1 MIFYVTITV
10 IIASVMMLVWFSV
23 RERDPWKLLVG
34 YSSIT
39 TRLIVGVIF
48 IELVTRVDFISGVA
62 LLFLIL
68 NTSGTIIAAYYLG
81 VRR

>member
-1 MIFYVTITV
+1 
-10 IIASVMMLVWFSV
+10 
-23 RERDPWKLLVG
+23 
-34 YSSIT
+34 
-39 TRLIVGVIF
+39 LIGIIF
-48 IELVTRVDFISGVA
+48 IEMVTGVDFISSVA

>member
-1 MIFYVTITV
+1 MTFYITMAA
-10 IIASVMMLVWFSV
+10 IIYSIAMLVWFAASS
-23 RERDPWKLLVG
+23 DPWKLLIA
-34 YSSIT
+34 YSSIS
-39 TRLIVGVIF
+39 TRLLIGVIF
-48 IELVTRVDFISGVA
+48 IEMVTGVDFISSVA

>member
-1 MIFYVTITV
+1 MTFYITMAA
-10 IIASVMMLVWFSV
+10 IISSIVMLVWFAASS
-23 RERDPWKLLVG
+23 DPWRLLIA
-34 YSSIT
+34 YSSIS
-39 TRLIVGVIF
+39 TRLLIGVIF
-48 IELVTRVDFISGVA
+48 IEMVTGVDLVSSVA